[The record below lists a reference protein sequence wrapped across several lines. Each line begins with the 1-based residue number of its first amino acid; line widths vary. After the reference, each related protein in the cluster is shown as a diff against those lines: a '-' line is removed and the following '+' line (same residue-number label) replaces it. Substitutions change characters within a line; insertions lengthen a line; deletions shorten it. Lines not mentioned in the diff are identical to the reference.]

1 MYQRPGLQKP
11 AILQADPDK
20 PNEGI
25 DQVKQML
32 KTMVVLATFA
42 FPSFAQELPRPAK
55 VITLQE
61 QAAQIVRRY
70 PGIVLPSQEVALS
83 FRVSG
88 NLIELPIRGSMQVKT
103 GDVIGQIDTRDFE
116 TQLAQL
122 QSQRDQAA
130 AQLSALRTG
139 ARPQEISALEAAVD
153 AAQAQVDQARDQV
166 ERARNLAERGTV
178 TRVTLEQD
186 EAALRVAVAQLRAE
200 TENLAIG
207 RAGGRPEEIEASEA
221 AIRGIEAQIEVA
233 QNNISDATL
242 RAPFDGIIA
251 RRDVENFINIQA
263 GQSVALLQALSI
275 IHVSFDVP
283 APDVTALTANGPDKI
298 KNTVQLDALP
308 GQILS
313 SETVEFSVQADK
325 ATQTY
330 RGRVAVEVPEDAF
343 VLPGM
348 VGTVISS
355 APGPQPTLAVPLTAV
370 AARADSTPKV
380 WVVDD
385 AGVVSERPVVLGE
398 ISGGVVAVTEG
409 LTAGETI
416 VAAGVH
422 ALTQG
427 MTIRPVDKIGG

>member
-1 MYQRPGLQKP
+1 MYQRPCLQKP

-32 KTMVVLATFA
+32 KTMVVLATFT

-61 QAAQIVRRY
+61 QTAQIVRRY

-298 KNTVQLDALP
+298 INTVQLDALP

-385 AGVVSERPVVLGE
+385 AGAVSERPVVLGE